1 MANRKTSDTGAYMSQ
16 YDQEVETR
24 LKALEAG
31 VKKVGEEV
39 QKKSSAPAATAPAP
53 VSGDLEAKVDLLISI
68 LKKAPGLNIEK
79 LSKGVL

>member
-1 MANRKTSDTGAYMSQ
+1 MSQ

-24 LKALEAG
+24 LKALEVG

-39 QKKSSAPAATAPAP
+39 QKKNSAPAAAAPAP

-68 LKKAPGLNIEK
+68 LKQAPSLNIDK
-79 LSKGVL
+79 LSKGRL